1 MNDYTDII
9 GVQKSVSSLTLTYHI
24 PLHYYNCSAYTP
36 VIKFEMD
43 NVKIDLVFSR
53 VNSKWLREQRA
64 KVTQQQPA
72 TDEDG
77 KLEER
82 VEMIVGDSVL
92 IGLDEASIRS
102 VNGVRVAQEL
112 LDIFD
117 NNPSR
122 IGQFRLAL
130 RTIKEWAKKHG
141 IYSNVLGFLGGVN
154 WAILVSWVCKVR
166 E

>member
-1 MNDYTDII
+1 MCSN
-9 GVQKSVSSLTLTYHI
+9 STLTYHI
-24 PLHYYNCSAYTP
+24 PLQYNCSAYTP

-43 NVKIDLVFSR
+43 NVKIDLIFSR

-64 KVTQQQPA
+64 KVTQLQPA

-82 VEMIVGDSVL
+82 IEMIVDDSVL

-122 IGQFRLAL
+122 IEQFRLAL

-154 WAILVSWVCKVR
+154 GAILVSWVCKVR

>member
-1 MNDYTDII
+1 MNDYTDIM
-9 GVQKSVSSLTLTYHI
+9 VCSKECFFSHPHTSYSFTL
-24 PLHYYNCSAYTP
+24 YNCSAYTP

-43 NVKIDLVFSR
+43 NVKIDLIFSR
-53 VNSKWLREQRA
+53 VNSKWLREQRE
-64 KVTQQQPA
+64 KVTQQPA
-72 TDEDG
+72 TDEYG